1 MNFFNVKR
9 IKIDE
14 NTDRMTLLNELSR
27 NPLEGSLRGE
37 VEKVDGK
44 KIYYLRSATLYEKLL
59 GAFGLFSKENEDAKK

>member
-14 NTDRMTLLNELSR
+14 NTDRMMLLNELSR

-37 VEKVDGK
+37 VEKVNGK
-44 KIYYLRSATLYEKLL
+44 KFIIFVQLRFMKDS
-59 GAFGLFSKENEDAKK
+59 